1 MFEIEKQQIETYKKL
16 KTFNV
21 LLFTIIKLVIA
32 YFLITYLEYG
42 IFIVLAYI
50 LYSLENIS
58 SYQFINNQETNFQ
71 LNILHEKI
79 NELKRGKKYD

>member
-32 YFLITYLEYG
+32 YLLITYLEYG
-42 IFIVLAYI
+42 IFVVLAY
-50 LYSLENIS
+50 LL
-58 SYQFINNQETNFQ
+58 
-71 LNILHEKI
+71 
-79 NELKRGKKYD
+79 

>member
-1 MFEIEKQQIETYKKL
+1 MFEIEKQQIETYKKS